1 MRAVL
6 RVPGALLLLLL
17 ALGGSACATLSPEQQ
32 ARTAALADPEGQSLA
47 KTLAGFAATQPPLP
61 QAAE

>member
-1 MRAVL
+1 MIL
-6 RVPGALLLLLL
+6 PALEGRI
-17 ALGGSACATLSPEQQ
+17 APAAAGDAIVQ